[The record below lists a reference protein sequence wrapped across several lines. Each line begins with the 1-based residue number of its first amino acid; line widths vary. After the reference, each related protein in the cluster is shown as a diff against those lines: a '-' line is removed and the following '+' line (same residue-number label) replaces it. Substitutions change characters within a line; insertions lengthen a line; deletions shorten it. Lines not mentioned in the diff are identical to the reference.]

1 MEPLDLAYKPRPL
14 TQPGCIEAI
23 LEYLGIDVT
32 PPWLWGASGIAF
44 FMNTSDDLC
53 PSCHHSHGFNMN
65 QRAKNVG
72 YEWKQYWSNPNQD
85 SFEQMRR
92 EAWDGGRRAIDAG
105 HPGLLWHWE
114 WMVVRGYDDEGYY
127 LSGKIQEH
135 LPWEDLGSAVGWLEL
150 VIISP
155 GTPADDRVIV
165 KEALDVAV
173 GCWDALDQWGCTG
186 VPKGYEQW
194 LAALQTQVNPWG
206 AADMPAVYG
215 ACRGFAAG
223 FLREAQAR
231 LNGAAA
237 DELGT
242 HLDMGALGSAAD
254 RARLPGSHECNCR
267 VVVRQPHRPERGPAD
282 RVLPLDAASG
292 RCGMKR
298 GLSVNLV
305 HPNPARQATEL
316 VLHDRMQTASF
327 TILGVTCR
335 DGKPLVAEPG
345 WDHLAYGTPTGTTAT
360 PGTWQPADSVIVS
373 ARTLQAVFDTSDGL
387 RWSGPHAPGALARE
401 QAHSVAPVS

>member
-237 DELGT
+237 D
-242 HLDMGALGSAAD
+242 ALGAA
-254 RARLPGSHECNCR
+254 LPHY
-267 VVVRQPHRPERGPAD
+267 AD
-282 RVLPLDAASG
+282 VAEHLATAAEALPLLYHVCSDPGVDHMDEEQRKTVDAEMADDG
-292 RCGMKR
+292 RR
-298 GLSVNLV
+298 NTAIEAVTA
-305 HPNPARQATEL
+305 ARDAEA
-316 VLHDRMQTASF
+316 V
-327 TILGVTCR
+327 GV
-335 DGKPLVAEPG
+335 E
-345 WDHLAYGTPTGTTAT
+345 HLR
-360 PGTWQPADSVIVS
+360 S
-373 ARTLQAVFDTSDGL
+373 
-387 RWSGPHAPGALARE
+387 ALA
-401 QAHSVAPVS
+401 ALT